1 MKSNPENGRK
11 YLQIM
16 FLLRDLHS
24 EHLKNSYNSA
34 IKNIHHNLKMDKIE
48 LDIAPKKV
56 HMKSSS
62 TSLVNRKAQIKNMV

>member
-1 MKSNPENGRK
+1 MKANPENGRK

-16 FLLRDLHS
+16 VRLRDLHS

-34 IKNIHHNLKMDKIE
+34 IKTIHHNLKMDEIE

-62 TSLVNRKAQIKNMV
+62 TSLVNRKAQIKNTV